1 VVHISA
7 LLFYFLWDFQHIVR
21 FTYQPPASSIFLSEQ
36 TSHHQPANNQ
46 PTVLFSQNKS
56 APATSQTNRLQVW
69 VGFDARL

>member
-7 LLFYFLWDFQHIVR
+7 LLFYFLWDFQHIIR
-21 FTYQPPASSIFLSEQ
+21 LAYQHQSAVFSSQNKSV
-36 TSHHQPANNQ
+36 TTNQ
-46 PTVLFSQNKS
+46 PTVFFSQNKS